1 MLRMSSKIPS
11 VDLSSSEDPITEI
24 PLSRFT
30 KDQQNKYEQ
39 AFKEMNSMMRQ
50 EHGITVAVYPG
61 SFDPVTH
68 GHLDIIHRAAKV
80 FDKLIVAVLN
90 NTSKNPLFTLEER
103 MELIRKVTKDLPNV
117 EVDGFRDLMVNYMK
131 ARNVRLI
138 VRGLRAVSDFEYE
151 LQMASTNH
159 KLNPDVETFF
169 MTSKPQFSYLSS
181 SIVKEIAKFHGPVED
196 LVPAEVEEALQK
208 EIPSNLMELRINSF
222 LFEMS

>member
-1 MLRMSSKIPS
+1 
-11 VDLSSSEDPITEI
+11 
-24 PLSRFT
+24 
-30 KDQQNKYEQ
+30 
-39 AFKEMNSMMRQ
+39 MMRQ
-50 EHGITVAVYPG
+50 EHGSTVAVYPG

-208 EIPSNLMELRINSF
+208 EIPSNLMELRNQSAFF
-222 LFEMS
+222 LKALRNVEIIIIKVNNRRNCVSIGPHRPHADSPFIGNGSRRIFAFGFV